1 MGCSIESSIYAEAAV
16 DGNTDGQQIAPV
28 VSTSIVGSER
38 GPTRWD
44 SLPRYRGRGSDAMTH
59 AKHRDPNT
67 ELKFRGVIDADDQKL
82 VTGASAGDDQSTSRC
97 LPPMRVLRPRRA
109 TSR

>member
-38 GPTRWD
+38 GPTRW
-44 SLPRYRGRGSDAMTH
+44 
-59 AKHRDPNT
+59 
-67 ELKFRGVIDADDQKL
+67 ELFAEVPGTGV
-82 VTGASAGDDQSTSRC
+82 
-97 LPPMRVLRPRRA
+97 
-109 TSR
+109 